1 MYSGIIWVCL
11 NWAFPAPKDFVET
24 CCGLGRGEIFS
35 LRHAGAKRLTIPFQN
50 VHVCAWLCLGELV
63 LQGQI
68 SQRNTS
74 PLFFDTYWNWTLRHL
89 NLPSLDSAWNL
100 NNTVTISEVNVTHSD
115 VLRIGSHAGPWGRD
129 TCPVFLLWRYSDR
142 TLQWRVRHHPQLP
155 DATFT
160 AFPHLSERNTFVVSD
175 AGFVWT
181 AEKSWFWESLCHLK
195 EFIQPFSASIS
206 PSRRL
211 DSNEMLCKRLLR
223 TTLPNSLTLY

>member
-50 VHVCAWLCLGELV
+50 VHGCAWLCLGELV
-63 LQGQI
+63 PQGQI

-89 NLPSLDSAWNL
+89 DLPSLDSAWNL

-115 VLRIGSHAGPWGRD
+115 VLRIGSHAGPWEGTSVLSSCCGGTGTGPCSEELGTTLHCQTLLSRHFH
-129 TCPVFLLWRYSDR
+129 TFLRGTLLWSQ
-142 TLQWRVRHHPQLP
+142 TLASCGQLKNP
-155 DATFT
+155 GSGSLCVILKNSFSLSLPP
-160 AFPHLSERNTFVVSD
+160 FPHQRGWIRMRCFVSV
-175 AGFVWT
+175 
-181 AEKSWFWESLCHLK
+181 C
-195 EFIQPFSASIS
+195 
-206 PSRRL
+206 
-211 DSNEMLCKRLLR
+211 
-223 TTLPNSLTLY
+223 